1 MKFLILNNHKLNL
14 NQFPENYHLIA
25 IHSDLDE
32 FRLAF
37 FLNKKLN
44 IVLKRKKNDIYF
56 ADQDAN
62 YSSYEFLDETKY
74 LKWIFFSNKSLV
86 SEKTSD
92 KNIGLF
98 NQDNLVQNEF
108 RLLSQQK
115 SVDYFLIVE
124 NIANKT
130 YIEKVLKKISEI
142 RGIIT
147 SFISNNKLEN
157 KENLIFS

>member
-1 MKFLILNNHKLNL
+1 MNNHKLNL

-32 FRLAF
+32 FRLAY
-37 FLNKKLN
+37 FLNKNLN
-44 IVLKRKKNDIYF
+44 ISLKRKNNDIYF
-56 ADQDAN
+56 AEQDAN
-62 YSSYEFLDETKY
+62 YSSFEFLDETKY

-86 SEKTSD
+86 SEKKSNND
-92 KNIGLF
+92 YGLF
-98 NQDNLVQNEF
+98 GQINLALNEVS
-108 RLLSQQK
+108 LLNHQK

-124 NIANKT
+124 NIANNT

-142 RGIIT
+142 SGVIT
-147 SFISNNKLEN
+147 SFMSENKLEN

>member
-1 MKFLILNNHKLNL
+1 MILNNHKLNL

-37 FLNKKLN
+37 FLNKNLN
-44 IVLKRKKNDIYF
+44 ISLKRKNNDIYF
-56 ADQDAN
+56 AEQDAN
-62 YSSYEFLDETKY
+62 YSSFEFLDETKY

-86 SEKTSD
+86 SEKKSNND
-92 KNIGLF
+92 YGLF
-98 NQDNLVQNEF
+98 GQINSALNEVS
-108 RLLSQQK
+108 LLNHQK

-124 NIANKT
+124 NIANNT

-142 RGIIT
+142 SGVIT
-147 SFISNNKLEN
+147 SFMSENKLEN

>member
-1 MKFLILNNHKLNL
+1 MILNNHKLNL

-32 FRLAF
+32 FRLAY
-37 FLNKKLN
+37 FLNKNLN
-44 IVLKRKKNDIYF
+44 ISLKRKNNDIYF
-56 ADQDAN
+56 AEQDAN
-62 YSSYEFLDETKY
+62 YSSFEFLDETKY

-86 SEKTSD
+86 SEKKSNND
-92 KNIGLF
+92 YGLF
-98 NQDNLVQNEF
+98 GQINSALNEVS
-108 RLLSQQK
+108 LLNHQK

-124 NIANKT
+124 NIANNT

-142 RGIIT
+142 SGVIT
-147 SFISNNKLEN
+147 SFLSENKLEN

>member
-1 MKFLILNNHKLNL
+1 MILNNHKLNL

-44 IVLKRKKNDIYF
+44 IGLKRKNNDIYF
-56 ADQDAN
+56 SEQDAN
-62 YSSYEFLDETKY
+62 YSSYEFLDDTKY

-86 SEKTSD
+86 SEKSPD
-92 KNIGLF
+92 QDLSLF
-98 NQDNLVQNEF
+98 SKGSTALNEMN
-108 RLLSQQK
+108 LLSQQK
-115 SVDYFLIVE
+115 SVDYFLIIE

-130 YIEKVLKKISEI
+130 YIDKVLKKISEI
-142 RGIIT
+142 SGVIT
-147 SFISNNKLEN
+147 SFLSDNKLEN

>member
-1 MKFLILNNHKLNL
+1 MNNHKLNL

-32 FRLAF
+32 FRLAY
-37 FLNKKLN
+37 FLNKNLN
-44 IVLKRKKNDIYF
+44 ISLKRKNNDIYF
-56 ADQDAN
+56 AEQDAN
-62 YSSYEFLDETKY
+62 YSSFEFLDETKY

-86 SEKTSD
+86 SEKKSNND
-92 KNIGLF
+92 YGLF
-98 NQDNLVQNEF
+98 GQINSALNEVS
-108 RLLSQQK
+108 LLNHQK

-124 NIANKT
+124 NIANNT

-142 RGIIT
+142 SGVIT
-147 SFISNNKLEN
+147 SFMSENKLEN

>member
-1 MKFLILNNHKLNL
+1 MILNNHKLNL

-37 FLNKKLN
+37 FLNKELN
-44 IVLKRKKNDIYF
+44 IGLKRKNNDIYF
-56 ADQDAN
+56 SEQNAN
-62 YSSYEFLDETKY
+62 YSSYEFLDDAKY

-86 SEKTSD
+86 SEKSPD
-92 KNIGLF
+92 EDLSLF
-98 NQDNLVQNEF
+98 GQGSTALNEIN
-108 RLLSQQK
+108 LLSQQK
-115 SVDYFLIVE
+115 SVDYFLIIE

-130 YIEKVLKKISEI
+130 YIDKVLKKISEI
-142 RGIIT
+142 SGVIT
-147 SFISNNKLEN
+147 SFLSENKLEN

>member
-1 MKFLILNNHKLNL
+1 MILNNHKLNL
-14 NQFPENYHLIA
+14 NQFPENYYLIA

-44 IVLKRKKNDIYF
+44 IRLKRKNNDIYF
-56 ADQDAN
+56 SEQDAN
-62 YSSYEFLDETKY
+62 YSSYEFLDDTKY

-86 SEKTSD
+86 SEKSPD
-92 KNIGLF
+92 EDLSLF
-98 NQDNLVQNEF
+98 GQGSTALNEIN
-108 RLLSQQK
+108 LLSQQK
-115 SVDYFLIVE
+115 SVDYFLIIE

-130 YIEKVLKKISEI
+130 YIDKVLKKISEI
-142 RGIIT
+142 SGVIT
-147 SFISNNKLEN
+147 SFLSENKLEN